1 MWLSPSENYNLNGSP
16 FQIRTESEIDPV
28 KELNRLAQTKIYVH
42 RKKKALSSKLYQIF
56 FCFWNLQLHQKRKKQ
71 INLLD
76 WHKMDLTQTIR
87 LDAILSKNIKSYL
100 NALPQVQSTP
110 GNHESHLA

>member
-56 FCFWNLQLHQKRKKQ
+56 F
-71 INLLD
+71 LLLEFAITPKTEEANKFTWLAQNGSD
-76 WHKMDLTQTIR
+76 ANYKIR
-87 LDAILSKNIKSYL
+87 CYFI
-100 NALPQVQSTP
+100 
-110 GNHESHLA
+110 